1 MQTNIHVGRLLKEFE
16 LQTVGEHKDIKMV
29 RLGLAVKRYLGQK
42 APTDFIYYV
51 AFGKTAEM
59 LYQYANQKGMP
70 LELHFNI
77 QSSHYHTTDGQSKY
91 QTTNVINSFM
101 PWATSNQNKSSFTE
115 DEIVVVNDESDE
127 EVLQGLAG
135 LVADDLEIR

>member
-29 RLGLAVKRYLGQK
+29 RLGLAVKRYLSQK
-42 APTDFIYYV
+42 SQTDFIYYV

-59 LYQYANQKGMP
+59 LSQYANQKGMP
-70 LELHFNI
+70 IELHFNI
-77 QSSHYHTTDGQSKY
+77 QSSHY
-91 QTTNVINSFM
+91 QTTNVITSFM
-101 PWATSNQNKSSFTE
+101 PWTTGNHDKSVVTD
-115 DEIVVVNDESDE
+115 DETVIANDESDE
-127 EVLQGLAG
+127 DVLQGLAG

>member
-1 MQTNIHVGRLLKEFE
+1 MQMNSHVGRLLKEFE
-16 LQTVGEHKDIKMV
+16 LQTVGEKKDIKMV
-29 RLGLAVKRYLGQK
+29 RLGLAVKRYLGKK

-59 LYQYANQKGMP
+59 LYRYANQKGMP

-77 QSSHYHTTDGQSKY
+77 QSSHYQTTDGQSKY
-91 QTTNVINSFM
+91 QTTNVIISFM
-101 PWATSNQNKSSFTE
+101 PWATGNHDKSDANE
-115 DEIVVVNDESDE
+115 DETVIANDESDE
-127 EVLQGLAG
+127 DVLQGLAG